1 MKTVPEPLHKC
12 CAETI
17 ANVAVLAV
25 SCTNTLTLRACA
37 DTTQVGSVTHDVAVR
52 VAVGPRGGVYVVGQL
67 GLDDAP
73 LAAAPAF
80 LGRWDYLGKHSINS
94 NTI

>member
-1 MKTVPEPLHKC
+1 V
-12 CAETI
+12 
-17 ANVAVLAV
+17 
-25 SCTNTLTLRACA
+25 TN
-37 DTTQVGSVTHDVAVR
+37 DVAVR

-80 LGRWDYLGKHSINS
+80 LGRWDYLGKH
-94 NTI
+94 

>member
-1 MKTVPEPLHKC
+1 MLE
-12 CAETI
+12 
-17 ANVAVLAV
+17 
-25 SCTNTLTLRACA
+25 SWDTLTH
-37 DTTQVGSVTHDVAVR
+37 QVGSVTHDVAVR

-80 LGRWDYLGKHSINS
+80 LGRWDYLGKHYKHYHIQY
-94 NTI
+94 TLFTCC